1 LKAEAKKVERVC
13 ETCGRV
19 FYVKPHVLKYRR
31 AAYCSRICYNLRILN
46 VDPVERSPLIEK
58 KCVACGRIFYTKVKH
73 AKACSR
79 KCGKEYL
86 RLVKFRKI
94 LNDIKPFSDWLMSRQ
109 KDGFPTRYHEAV
121 YFLSLKCSS
130 SKAKKYI
137 DLLFFKRLLWT
148 DDYGRLVFDEQAY
161 QSTNMVL
168 DSTLGPDKVLKT
180 ED

>member
-1 LKAEAKKVERVC
+1 
-13 ETCGRV
+13 
-19 FYVKPHVLKYRR
+19 
-31 AAYCSRICYNLRILN
+31 
-46 VDPVERSPLIEK
+46 VERSPLIEK
-58 KCVACGRIFYTKVKH
+58 ECVACGRIFYTKVKH

-86 RLVKFRKI
+86 RLVKFRRI
-94 LNDIKPFSDWLMSRQ
+94 LNDIKPFIDWLMSRQ
-109 KDGFPTRYHEAV
+109 KDGFPIRYHEAV

-168 DSTLGPDKVLKT
+168 DS
-180 ED
+180 